1 MHRCVS
7 VLLISSSSY
16 NLKDMDSTM
25 SEKNRRLRMIMS
37 TFSCMIVITGL
48 LLIGFATFKDVE
60 PIEKFKVV
68 DQYQGCEVI
77 RYTDPT
83 NRWNYLLKCK

>member
-25 SEKNRRLRMIMS
+25 SEKSRRLRMIMS
-37 TFSCMIVITGL
+37 TFSCMIVIT
-48 LLIGFATFKDVE
+48 
-60 PIEKFKVV
+60 
-68 DQYQGCEVI
+68 
-77 RYTDPT
+77 
-83 NRWNYLLKCK
+83 

>member
-16 NLKDMDSTM
+16 NPKDMDLTM
-25 SEKNRRLRMIMS
+25 SEKNRRLRVIMS